1 MNNDEKIKNIIYKLI
16 DVYNKNNEKI
26 VNINN
31 VYIGKIFEQDGVV
44 GCIRG
49 VDGWYLYGFYD
60 HIEDYFVGPF
70 NDNGIIKALV
80 THLGMD
86 AIAKQLKFTK
96 EEENIY
102 LHNII
107 SYDEFLNQK
116 QIPSKRY
123 D

>member
-1 MNNDEKIKNIIYKLI
+1 MFILEKYLNKMALLGVYK
-16 DVYNKNNEKI
+16 
-26 VNINN
+26 
-31 VYIGKIFEQDGVV
+31 
-44 GCIRG
+44 G

-70 NDNGIIKALV
+70 NENGIINVLV

-86 AIAKQLKFTK
+86 VIAKQLKFTK

-116 QIPSKRY
+116 QLTSKRY
-123 D
+123 E